1 MAQDTAEGTPTAGS
15 GQGAP
20 AAGSGTPVAGISSD
34 TPVGVIGAGT
44 MGAGIAQVAALAGH
58 PVLLYD
64 VEPDRVAAA
73 VAGLHGQLGKLA
85 ERGRLAPTDAAAAAE
100 RIGAAADLDVLRSA
114 GLVIEA
120 IVESLPAKRELLA
133 DLEDVVKPET
143 ILASNTSSL
152 SIDAM
157 AAGLRNPGRVVG
169 MHFFNPAP
177 VMRLVEVVYGSLT
190 EPTAVDAVRAVATAW
205 GKIAVPVTSSP
216 GFIVNRVARP
226 FYGEAHR
233 LVEEGAADPAT
244 IDALLREAGGFRMGP
259 LELTDLIGQDVN
271 LAVCTSVW
279 EATNLDPRYAPSV
292 WQRGLVE
299 AGRLGRK
306 SGRGVYDYDRGTP
319 NAPAPAT
326 AAPAPMPA
334 SVRAGLGLGPLEPL
348 IARAVAAGIPVG
360 TGGLPG
366 ELLFPTARAA
376 LTTGALATEAPGG
389 LPLVALDLALDYR
402 QATRLAVACGPRCA
416 SEALAEVVGFLQ
428 AAGLAV
434 SVIADTPGLVV
445 MRTVVRL
452 VNEAADLAG
461 RGVASATDI
470 DLAMRYGANYPIGPL
485 EWGDRIGTDRVRQV
499 LDAIEDRYRD
509 GRYRPCL
516 RLRSRAGR
524 SLREPAPGREESP

>member
-1 MAQDTAEGTPTAGS
+1 MTQDAAG
-15 GQGAP
+15 GAP
-20 AAGSGTPVAGISSD
+20 AESATTVAEIHSD
-34 TPVGVIGAGT
+34 TQIGVIGAGI

-64 VEPDRVAAA
+64 VEPARTAAA
-73 VAGLHGQLGKLA
+73 IAELSGWLGKQA

-100 RIGAAADLDVLRSA
+100 RIGAADSLGALRSA

-120 IVESLPAKRELLA
+120 IVESLPAKRELLIA
-133 DLEDVVKPET
+133 LEDVVEPGT

-177 VMRLVEVVYGSLT
+177 VMRLVEVVHGSLT
-190 EPTAVDAVRAVATAW
+190 EPAAVSAVRAVAGAW
-205 GKIAVPVTSSP
+205 GKFAVPVASGP

-233 LVEEGAADPAT
+233 LVEERAADPAT

-271 LAVCTSVW
+271 LAVSTSVW

-292 WQRGLVE
+292 WQRALVE

-306 SGRGVYDYDRGTP
+306 SGRGVYDYVGTTP
-319 NAPAPAT
+319 GAPPPAT
-326 AAPAPMPA
+326 ALPAPPPS
-334 SVRAGLGLGPLEPL
+334 SVRAGIGLGPLEPL
-348 IARAVAAGIPVG
+348 IDRAVAAGVQVD

-366 ELLFPTARAA
+366 ELLFPNARAA
-376 LTTGALATEAPGG
+376 LTTGALASEAPIG
-389 LPLVALDLALDYR
+389 LPVVTLDLALDYR
-402 QATRLAVACGPRCA
+402 HASRMAVAPGARCTP
-416 SEALAEVVGFLQ
+416 EALAEVVGFLQ

-434 SVIADTPGLVV
+434 SVVADTPGLVV
-445 MRTVVRL
+445 MRTVARL

-461 RGVASATDI
+461 RGVASAADI
-470 DLAMRYGANYPIGPL
+470 DYAMRYGANYPVGPL

-499 LDAIEDRYRD
+499 LDAIEDEYRD

-516 RLRSRAGR
+516 WLRSRAGR
-524 SLREPAPGREESP
+524 SLREPASGREGSQ

>member
-1 MAQDTAEGTPTAGS
+1 MTPDAAAR
-15 GQGAP
+15 AP
-20 AAGSGTPVAGISSD
+20 AAEISPD

-58 PVLLYD
+58 PVLLHD
-64 VEPDRVAAA
+64 VERDRIAAT
-73 VAGLHGQLGKLA
+73 VAGLHGQLGMLA
-85 ERGRLAPTDAAAAAE
+85 ERGKLAPTDAAAAAE
-100 RIGAAADLDVLRSA
+100 RIGAAADLDALRPA

-133 DLEDVVKPET
+133 ELEDVVKPET

-177 VMRLVEVVYGSLT
+177 VMRLVEVVHGSLT
-190 EPTAVDAVRAVATAW
+190 EPAAVDAVRAVAGAW
-205 GKIAVPVTSSP
+205 GKIAVPVASSP

-233 LVEEGAADPAT
+233 LVEEGTADPAT

-279 EATNLDPRYAPSV
+279 EATNFDPRYAPSI

-306 SGRGVYDYDRGTP
+306 SGRGVYEYEHATP
-319 NAPAPAT
+319 TTPAPTTPGPAT
-326 AAPAPMPA
+326 AAPAAVPA
-334 SVRAGLGLGPLEPL
+334 SVRAGVGLGPLEPL
-348 IARAVAAGIPVG
+348 VARAVAAGVPVD

-366 ELLFPTARAA
+366 ELLFPSARAT
-376 LTTGALATEAPGG
+376 LTTGTLATEAPGG
-389 LPLVALDLALDYR
+389 LPLVTLDLALDYR
-402 QATRLAVACGPRCA
+402 HATRLAVAAGPRCA
-416 SEALAEVVGFLQ
+416 PEALAEVVGFLQ

-434 SVIADTPGLVV
+434 SVVVDTPGLVV

-461 RGVASATDI
+461 RGVAGAADI

-485 EWGDRIGTDRVRQV
+485 EWGDRIGTERVRQV

-516 RLRSRAGR
+516 WLRSRAGR
-524 SLREPAPGREESP
+524 SLRGPAAGREESQ

>member
-1 MAQDTAEGTPTAGS
+1 MARSAGA
-15 GQGAP
+15 GA
-20 AAGSGTPVAGISSD
+20 PVAGIRAD
-34 TPVGVIGAGT
+34 TTVGVIGAGT

-58 PVLLYD
+58 SVLLYD
-64 VEPDRVAAA
+64 VDPDRIAAA
-73 VAGLHGQLGKLA
+73 LADLHGQLGKLA
-85 ERGRLAPTDAAAAAE
+85 ERGKLTPTDAAAAAE
-100 RIGAAADLDVLRSA
+100 RVAATNDLDALRPA

-133 DLEDVVKPET
+133 ELEAVVKPET
-143 ILASNTSSL
+143 VLASNTSSL

-177 VMRLVEVVYGSLT
+177 AMRLIEVVHGSLT
-190 EPTAVDAVRAVATAW
+190 ERAVIDAVRAVATAW
-205 GKIAVPVTSSP
+205 GKIAVPVVSSP

-233 LVEEGAADPAT
+233 LIEEGAADPAT

-279 EATNLDPRYAPSV
+279 EATNFDPRYAPSV

-306 SGRGVYDYDRGTP
+306 SGRGVYDYDSV
-319 NAPAPAT
+319 APIAAAPAT
-326 AAPAPMPA
+326 AAPVPAPA
-334 SVRAGLGLGPLEPL
+334 SVRAGVGLGPLEPL
-348 IARAVAAGIPVG
+348 VARAVAAGVPVG
-360 TGGLPG
+360 SGGLPG
-366 ELLFPTARAA
+366 ELLFPSARTA
-376 LTTGALATEAPGG
+376 LTTGALANEAPGG

-402 QATRLAVACGPRCA
+402 RATRVAIAAGPGCA
-416 SEALAEVVGFLQ
+416 PEALAEVVGFLQ

-434 SVIADTPGLVV
+434 TVVADTPGLVV
-445 MRTVVRL
+445 MRTVARL

-461 RGVASATDI
+461 RGVASAADI

-485 EWGDRIGTDRVRQV
+485 ELGDRIGTERVRQV

-516 RLRSRAGR
+516 WLRSRAGR
-524 SLREPAPGREESP
+524 SLRESVPGREESQ

>member
-1 MAQDTAEGTPTAGS
+1 MAGS
-15 GQGAP
+15 AGSDAP
-20 AAGSGTPVAGISSD
+20 AAGIRSD

-64 VEPDRVAAA
+64 VELDRIAAA
-73 VAGLHGQLGKLA
+73 VAGLHGQLGMLA
-85 ERGRLAPTDAAAAAE
+85 ERGKLAPTDAAAAAE
-100 RIGAAADLDVLRSA
+100 RIGAAAELHALRPA
-114 GLVIEA
+114 GRVIEA
-120 IVESLPAKRELLA
+120 LVESLPAKRQLLA
-133 DLEDVVKPET
+133 ELEDVVKPDT

-177 VMRLVEVVYGSLT
+177 VLRLVEVVHGALT
-190 EPTAVDAVRAVATAW
+190 EPAAVDTVRAVATAW
-205 GKIAVPVTSSP
+205 RKIAVPVASSP

-233 LVEEGAADPAT
+233 LVEEGAAGPAT

-279 EATNLDPRYAPSV
+279 DATNFDPRYAPSV

-319 NAPAPAT
+319 IAPAPAT
-326 AAPAPMPA
+326 AAPAPVPA
-334 SVRAGLGLGPLEPL
+334 SVRAGVGLGPLEPL
-348 IARAVAAGIPVG
+348 IARAVAAGVPVG
-360 TGGLPG
+360 SGGLPG
-366 ELLFPTARAA
+366 ELLFPNVRAA
-376 LTTGALATEAPGG
+376 LTTGVLAAEASAG

-402 QATRLAVACGPRCA
+402 HAARLAIAAGPGCA
-416 SEALAEVVGFLQ
+416 PAALAEVIGFLQ

-434 SVIADTPGLVV
+434 TVVADTPGLVV
-445 MRTVVRL
+445 MRTVARL

-461 RGVASATDI
+461 RGVASAADI
-470 DLAMRYGANYPIGPL
+470 DLAMRHGANYPIGPL

-516 RLRSRAGR
+516 WLRRRAGR
-524 SLREPAPGREESP
+524 SLRDHAPGRKESL

>member
-1 MAQDTAEGTPTAGS
+1 MAPDA
-15 GQGAP
+15 
-20 AAGSGTPVAGISSD
+20 VAGIRSD

-64 VEPDRVAAA
+64 VEPDQIAAA

-85 ERGRLAPTDAAAAAE
+85 ERGKLAPTDAAAAAE
-100 RIGAAADLDVLRSA
+100 RIGAASDLGALRSA
-114 GLVIEA
+114 GLVVEA

-133 DLEDVVKPET
+133 ELEDVVKPET

-157 AAGLRNPGRVVG
+157 AVGLRSPGRVVG

-177 VMRLVEVVYGSLT
+177 VMRLVEIVHGSLT
-190 EPTAVDAVRAVATAW
+190 EPAAVDVVRAVAAAW
-205 GKIAVPVTSSP
+205 GKIAVPVANSP

-226 FYGEAHR
+226 FYGEAQR

-244 IDALLREAGGFRMGP
+244 IDAVLREAGGFRMGP

-279 EATNLDPRYAPSV
+279 EATYLDPRYAPSI
-292 WQRGLVE
+292 WQRALVE

-306 SGRGVYDYDRGTP
+306 SGRGVYDYDGDTP
-319 NAPAPAT
+319 TVPAPAT
-326 AAPAPMPA
+326 AAPAPPPA

-348 IARAVAAGIPVG
+348 VARAVAAGVPVG

-366 ELLFPTARAA
+366 ELLFPNVRAA
-376 LTTGALATEAPGG
+376 LTAGTLAIEAPGG
-389 LPLVALDLALDYR
+389 LPLVTLDLALDY
-402 QATRLAVACGPRCA
+402 QHATRLAVAASARCTP
-416 SEALAEVVGFLQ
+416 EALAEVAGFLQ

-434 SVIADTPGLVV
+434 SVVADTPGLVV
-445 MRTVVRL
+445 MRTVARL
-452 VNEAADLAG
+452 VNEAADLVG
-461 RGVASATDI
+461 RGVASAADI

-485 EWGDRIGTDRVRQV
+485 ELGDRIGTDRVRQV

-516 RLRSRAGR
+516 WLRSRAGR
-524 SLREPAPGREESP
+524 SLHEPASGREETR